1 MDEPVAPASD
11 NGKAQISTTPSDWA
25 AAQDSLAAASGLSIL
40 LIEGH
45 QPPALSISNNNSICQ
60 VFQSSPKHV
69 RLCDAY
75 CGIAYNRALEA
86 EAASHYRCHAGLHCF
101 AMPVDLGTGRQLAVI
116 GGRAFLTSAD
126 YRALAER
133 FRIGDLQELLSSEI
147 FKNVIFASRQDLD
160 DLARRI
166 DEAARELN
174 ADVASGQRA
183 KQAVVATQAE
193 ESLQAQES
201 TTNL

>member
-1 MDEPVAPASD
+1 
-11 NGKAQISTTPSDWA
+11 
-25 AAQDSLAAASGLSIL
+25 
-40 LIEGH
+40 
-45 QPPALSISNNNSICQ
+45 
-60 VFQSSPKHV
+60 
-69 RLCDAY
+69 
-75 CGIAYNRALEA
+75 
-86 EAASHYRCHAGLHCF
+86 AGLHCF

-174 ADVASGQRA
+174 ADVASGQRV
-183 KQAVVATQAE
+183 KQAVVAIQAE
-193 ESLQAQES
+193 ESLEAQKS
-201 TTNL
+201 PTNLKTESASVKAAVESQADTEDSISRRAQIQNRYFPAETEFKQACSSVLDVLVQKHKFTSLALLLREQGVFAFACGTGSFKDAPI